1 MENYRFLVVEYCFED
16 DSTVGRKNILGS
28 YPTPR
33 EARIAAG
40 WYIKR
45 NVKRMKKK
53 YRDWIVDVQKE
64 RIFFEIKGL

>member
-1 MENYRFLVVEYCFED
+1 MNRFRYLVVEYYFED
-16 DSTVGRKNILGS
+16 DSTVGRKNVLGS
-28 YPTPR
+28 YETMK

-45 NVKRMKKK
+45 NVKKNRAK

-64 RIFFEIKGL
+64 PIYFPIIEV